1 MVLAVSCSGMLSLH
15 LNIWMACTR
24 MTIWSACNNW
34 TWSTNSQFHISQL
47 SDVLG
52 LVVLVVWVHPVLGL
66 EYWVGSCRFLK
77 LENWL
82 DKNYDKVYII
92 NPSTRCQCRS
102 RLFKDKTHPFLKSL
116 NKVKDE
122 IISHMVIR
130 WDHGAPIDCSPSI
143 ESMRSISSGIYDPHS
158 LKSLASPHYL
168 MGWYQGSNDQAWP
181 NILLLGRISFLAN
194 DYSVDNG
201 CQKIHN
207 INAVQV

>member
-1 MVLAVSCSGMLSLH
+1 MVFENPASVKE
-15 LNIWMACTR
+15 
-24 MTIWSACNNW
+24 MTNMRY
-34 TWSTNSQFHISQL
+34 
-47 SDVLG
+47 G
-52 LVVLVVWVHPVLGL
+52 
-66 EYWVGSCRFLK
+66 
-77 LENWL
+77 WL
-82 DKNYDKVYII
+82 I
-92 NPSTRCQCRS
+92 
-102 RLFKDKTHPFLKSL
+102 DKTHPFLKSL

-130 WDHGAPIDCSPSI
+130 WDHGAPIDCSSTI

-194 DYSVDNG
+194 DCSVDNG

-207 INAVQV
+207 INAVQVEMVWAQWCVIFGCNHSDFLVNLVPKHLVCSF